1 VSLRSFLFVPGN
13 SERKLEK
20 ARQID
25 ADALI
30 LDLEDGVAAEN
41 LTQARVL
48 VAQFLEEHSD
58 RSQRQLWVRI
68 GDLGSGQALD
78 DLSAVVRAAPDGIVL
93 PKSKSGADVTTLDR
107 YLSALEVRDGV
118 ERGSIRI
125 LPIATETAQSVFH
138 LESYSGCSERLY
150 GLTWGAEDL
159 SAAVGASAK
168 RTTHGSLSALYLLAR
183 SLCLAGARAAGV
195 EPIDGVYTNY
205 RDLEGLQAETRT
217 ALRDGFTAKI
227 AIHPAQIE
235 VIHEAMRPSDEEI
248 ETAQAIVAAFAAQ
261 PGTGTVGLEGRMLDR
276 PHLRQAERVLERAGR

>member
-1 VSLRSFLFVPGN
+1 MSLRSFLFVPGD

-30 LDLEDGVAAEN
+30 LDLEDGVGAEN
-41 LTQARVL
+41 LTEARFL
-48 VAQFLEEHSD
+48 VARFLSD
-58 RSQRQLWVRI
+58 NADRTQRQLWVRI
-68 GDLGSGQALD
+68 GELGSGQALD
-78 DLSAVVRAAPDGIVL
+78 DLSAVVRAAPNGIVL
-93 PKSKSGADVTTLDR
+93 PKSKSGADVATLDR
-107 YLSALEVRDGV
+107 YLSALEVRDNV

-125 LPIATETAQSVFH
+125 LPIATETAQAVFH

-168 RTTHGSLSALYLLAR
+168 RTTHGSPSALYLLAR

-195 EPIDGVYTNY
+195 EPIDGVYTDY
-205 RDLEGLQAETRT
+205 QDLEGLKAETRA
-217 ALRDGFTAKI
+217 ALRDGFSAKL

-235 VIHEAMRPSDEEI
+235 VIHEAMRPADEEI
-248 ETAQAIVAAFAAQ
+248 KTARAIIAAFAAQ
-261 PGTGTVGLEGRMLDR
+261 PGAGTVGLDGRMLDR
-276 PHLRQAERVLERAGR
+276 PHLRQAKRVLERAGR

>member
-20 ARQID
+20 AQQID

-195 EPIDGVYTNY
+195 EPIDGVYTDY
-205 RDLEGLQAETRT
+205 RDLEGLQAETRA

>member
-1 VSLRSFLFVPGN
+1 MSLRSFLFVPGD

-68 GDLGSGQALD
+68 GDLGSGQSLD

-93 PKSKSGADVTTLDR
+93 PKSKSGADVTTLDQ

-195 EPIDGVYTNY
+195 EPIDGVYTDY
-205 RDLEGLQAETRT
+205 RDLEGLQAETRA

-248 ETAQAIVAAFAAQ
+248 ETAQAIVAEFAAQ
-261 PGTGTVGLEGRMLDR
+261 PGTATVGLEGRMLDR

>member
-1 VSLRSFLFVPGN
+1 MSLRSFLFVPGD

-41 LTQARVL
+41 LTEARLL
-48 VAQFLEEHSD
+48 VARYLTDNAD

-93 PKSKSGADVTTLDR
+93 PKSTSGADVATLDR

-118 ERGSIRI
+118 ERGSTRI
-125 LPIATETAQSVFH
+125 LPIATETARSVFH
-138 LESYSGCSERLY
+138 LESYRGCSERLS
-150 GLTWGAEDL
+150 GITWGAEDL

-195 EPIDGVYTNY
+195 EPIDGVYTDY
-205 RDLEGLQAETRT
+205 RDLEGLQAETRA

-235 VIHEAMRPSDEEI
+235 V
-248 ETAQAIVAAFAAQ
+248 
-261 PGTGTVGLEGRMLDR
+261 G
-276 PHLRQAERVLERAGR
+276 

>member
-1 VSLRSFLFVPGN
+1 MSLRSFLFVPGN

-195 EPIDGVYTNY
+195 EPIDGVYTDY
-205 RDLEGLQAETRT
+205 RDLEGLQAETRA

>member
-1 VSLRSFLFVPGN
+1 VPGN

-195 EPIDGVYTNY
+195 EPIDGVYTDY
-205 RDLEGLQAETRT
+205 RDLEGLQAETRA

-235 VIHEAMRPSDEEI
+235 VIHGAMRPSDEEI